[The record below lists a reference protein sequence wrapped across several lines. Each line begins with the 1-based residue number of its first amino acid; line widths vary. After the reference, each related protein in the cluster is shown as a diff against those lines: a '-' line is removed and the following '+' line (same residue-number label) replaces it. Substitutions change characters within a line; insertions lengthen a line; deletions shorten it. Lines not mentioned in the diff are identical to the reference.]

1 MSKSVPPVAAASTV
15 PATAA
20 TTVAVS
26 TTGTTTVTRMA
37 AATAKD
43 VVTAATAN
51 STVATAPRVPR
62 AVFHQLCP
70 NATPIAT
77 AATSA
82 PGAVATASEI
92 PTCESAKSATP
103 PSTARVATSSA
114 SVRST
119 TTVSTASTV
128 PSATPATPSATAT
141 ASSTQRDLSPYRYQ
155 TSFKHVLFGRR
166 ARQVVMNVY
175 SRLRIECPHASYNDI
190 VKQTTHLTGVSHS
203 TIFSWKKIVD
213 PIDDDMKSPPKM
225 RRRRKNASSSP
236 LKGSKIGTKESR
248 EKELGA
254 EQQAVPKKVRRRKA
268 LSLDGTEAYQVAVP
282 PAKSAKVQQNKP
294 AASNNEGSQVATRSA
309 RATKTELKKVNPVER
324 PSSQETTQFVQHSYR
339 RLDQTTYQ
347 TDRGTAISSEPWK
360 SRIMRRANMEQAD
373 QLAMTYA
380 KPRSSQSNQV
390 IHYEQPNQASTQTC
404 KQGERGP
411 FGQSVRCEQPTNQA
425 NVLAAVSVRDPCNEP
440 LHCEQQTNPVG
451 THAGPK
457 APNQCQ
463 VWWTTK

>member
-1 MSKSVPPVAAASTV
+1 MSKSVPPVAAASTI
-15 PATAA
+15 PATTA

-26 TTGTTTVTRMA
+26 TTGTTTATRMA

-51 STVATAPRVPR
+51 STAATAPRVAR

-70 NATPIAT
+70 TATPTAT

-82 PGAVATASEI
+82 SATVATASEI
-92 PTCESAKSATP
+92 PTCASANSATP

-114 SVRST
+114 SVPST

-128 PSATPATPSATAT
+128 PSATPTTPSATAT
-141 ASSTQRDLSPYRYQ
+141 ASSSQRDLSPYRYQ

-213 PIDDDMKSPPKM
+213 PIDDMKSPPKT

-236 LKGSKIGTKESR
+236 LKDSKIGTKESR
-248 EKELGA
+248 KKELGA
-254 EQQAVPKKVRRRKA
+254 EQRVVPKKVRRIKPP
-268 LSLDGTEAYQVAVP
+268 SLDGTEAYQVAVT
-282 PAKSAKVQQNKP
+282 PAKSAKVQQKKP
-294 AASNNEGSQVATRSA
+294 AASYNEGSQVATRSA
-309 RATKTELKKVNPVER
+309 RATNTELKKVNAVEC

-339 RLDQTTYQ
+339 RLSQTTYQ
-347 TDRGTAISSEPWK
+347 TDRGTVISPEPWK

-380 KPRSSQSNQV
+380 KPCSGQSNKV
-390 IHYEQPNQASTQTC
+390 IHYEQPNQASAQAC
-404 KQGERGP
+404 NQGERGP

-425 NVLAAVSVRDPCNEP
+425 NVQAAVPGKDPCNEP

-451 THAGPK
+451 AHVGPK
-457 APNQCQ
+457 APNQC
-463 VWWTTK
+463 